1 MEARGVGRVV
11 GRVVLVVLGSTVH
24 AVFDRYTLLAG
35 ASGGVYALIGAHLA
49 VVVMVI
55 VLPILV
61 YLY

>member
-1 MEARGVGRVV
+1 M
-11 GRVVLVVLGSTVH
+11 VLVVSGSTVH

-55 VLPILV
+55 VVPIFVWFVLISSSEK
-61 YLY
+61 L

>member
-1 MEARGVGRVV
+1 MAWYMYGSF
-11 GRVVLVVLGSTVH
+11 LGSTVH